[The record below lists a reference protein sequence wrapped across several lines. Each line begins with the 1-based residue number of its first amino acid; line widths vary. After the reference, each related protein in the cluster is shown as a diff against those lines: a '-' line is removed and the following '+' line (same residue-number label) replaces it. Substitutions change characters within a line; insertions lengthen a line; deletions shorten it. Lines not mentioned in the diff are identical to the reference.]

1 MNFIRDICNSLIKLF
16 MGVPSS
22 PEIARIVIDQTKT
35 LPEHFESDDASEEIP
50 ELPKEFIT
58 EPFYSTMFSDD
69 LVETPLFVPGRMPMA
84 GVPLEQ
90 PPSACKATDIN
101 IRRSDEDTAL

>member
-35 LPEHFESDDASEEIP
+35 LPENFESEDPSEEIP
-50 ELPKEFIT
+50 ELPKEMIP
-58 EPFYSTMFSDD
+58 EPFYSTMLSD
-69 LVETPLFVPGRMPMA
+69 LVETPLFVPVQPPMA
-84 GVPLEQ
+84 GVPLE
-90 PPSACKATDIN
+90 PPQ
-101 IRRSDEDTAL
+101 

>member
-22 PEIARIVIDQTKT
+22 HEVARLVIDQTKT
-35 LPEHFESDDASEEIP
+35 LPGDFESDDASEEIP
-50 ELPKEFIT
+50 ELPKEMIP
-58 EPFYSTMFSDD
+58 EPFYSTMLSD